1 MAQSLTSTPPS
12 HQGERIVYNQ
22 LKGLDDDDLFFWQS
36 LDFIPG
42 VQDIDLL
49 IWHKRAGVFVVEIKA
64 FDLSNIKEL
73 TLHSIWLADRG
84 ISRSPQK
91 QAYDAFSSLRDYLK
105 PICSMPYMVCTVCFP
120 LIQRDE
126 WKEAFSSNQVIAS
139 LADSMIMEDDLYSSK
154 GVLKDRL
161 LNIWANPPI
170 RGGSRYEFIHDEQKF
185 DNFRKY
191 VDPAAKPIPNIS
203 DLSKIELI
211 EKKISKEIVNSFPPG
226 KKLTIITGKPGT
238 GKTFSILQI
247 AFLHAQEY
255 QKVLICCFNK
265 VLASDIRRILNL
277 QEIINKDNE
286 FYKSI
291 KENIEVLDIY
301 SLITRLN
308 DDFYDKPF
316 DLALESELINN
327 LEKENLNNYP
337 KFDTLL
343 IDESQDFKLDH
354 FRFLKIVSS
363 ANSHLVFSNGKG
375 QEIYQN
381 RGFSENKIEDI
392 FEQKASHLSLRKN
405 YRNVKAIFDLSNI
418 FFECKIDE
426 ASIAK
431 YFEKYQN
438 KNFIDDLEFELKDI
452 KIPKI
457 IYLEESIAAAPIE
470 SNYSY
475 ERDKILTSEYIKII
489 ESEIDKS
496 GSDILILVPSKLDN
510 ELIPIREAL
519 ALIHQK
525 KGIAFIDY
533 CADEN
538 RSCIAPANTIRLCTF
553 HSARG
558 LEAATV
564 IVLDIERIASICN
577 KLKIDPA
584 NLGYIILSRAI
595 FNLTIVLRNKMKN
608 QISHFIIAAT
618 EKLKNFYDQRN

>member
-1 MAQSLTSTPPS
+1 MGQSLTSTPPS
-12 HQGERIVYNQ
+12 HQGERVVYNQ
-22 LKGLDDDDLFFWQS
+22 LKGLDDSDLFFWQS

-49 IWHKRAGVFVVEIKA
+49 IWHKKAGVFVVEIKA
-64 FDLSNIKEL
+64 FELSNIKEL

-126 WKEAFSSNQVIAS
+126 WKEAFSSNLAIAN
-139 LADSMIMEDDLYSSK
+139 LADSMIMEDDLYSSRD
-154 GVLKDRL
+154 VLKNRL
-161 LNIWANPPI
+161 LNIWKNPPI

-185 DNFRKY
+185 DDFRKS
-191 VDPAAKPIPNIS
+191 VDPSAKPTPNIS
-203 DLSKIELI
+203 DISKIELI
-211 EKKISKEIVNSFPPG
+211 EKKISKEIVNTFPPG

-238 GKTFSILQI
+238 GKTFSLLQI
-247 AFLHAQEY
+247 ALLHAQEY

-277 QEIINKDNE
+277 QEILNKDNE

-316 DLALESELINN
+316 NLNLESELINN
-327 LEKENLNNYP
+327 LEKETLTNYP

-354 FRFLKIVSS
+354 FRFLKLVSS
-363 ANSHLVFSNGKG
+363 VNSHLVFSNGKG

-381 RGFSENKIEDI
+381 RDFSENKIENI
-392 FEQKASHLSLRKN
+392 FDQKANHLNLRKN
-405 YRNVKAIFDLSNI
+405 YRNIKAVFDLSNI

-426 ASIAK
+426 PQIDK

-438 KNFIDDLEFELKDI
+438 KNFIDDLEFELKDK
-452 KIPKI
+452 KIPKLV
-457 IYLEESIAAAPIE
+457 YLNDELDVAPAE
-470 SNYSY
+470 KNYSY
-475 ERDKILTSEYIKII
+475 ARNKILTSEYIKII
-489 ESEIDKS
+489 ESEIDKNN
-496 GSDILILVPSKLDN
+496 SDILILVPSKLDN

-519 ALIHQK
+519 AEIYQK

-533 CADEN
+533 CEDDN
-538 RSCIAPANTIRLCTF
+538 RTCIAPANTIRLCTF

-558 LEAATV
+558 LEAATA
-564 IVLDIERIASICN
+564 IIIDIEKISSISN
-577 KLKIDPA
+577 KLNIDPA

-608 QISHFIIAAT
+608 QISHFIISAT
-618 EKLKNFYDQRN
+618 EKLNNFYA